1 MKIIENFLDN
11 LLGRL
16 FKNKKN
22 KNNTIKIVPAILEYD
37 FIEVENYLE
46 KYKSMS
52 TKVQIDVCDGE
63 YVKNKTWIPNAD
75 DRINGL
81 DTDLEF
87 DMMCSKENLELF
99 LKDIFL
105 YDAKYIVI
113 HVASM
118 SDLEYVN
125 FYKKIKEKNSLI
137 KVGMGINHFDDVD
150 RVKNNLEYI
159 DYVQVM
165 GIKNIGVQHE
175 PFDESCLYK
184 IKEIKNILDSDNL
197 DSEIKNLNKKSFKKY
212 IQVDGSMNPE
222 TIKLCHTAGA
232 TSFAIGSY
240 LKESKDKKSVISKL
254 LKV

>member
-16 FKNKKN
+16 FKNKNN
-22 KNNTIKIVPAILEYD
+22 KNNDIKIVPAILEYD
-37 FIEVENYLE
+37 FVEVENYLYQ
-46 KYKSMS
+46 YKSIS
-52 TKVQIDVCDGE
+52 NKIQIDVCDGV
-63 YVKNKTWIPNAD
+63 YVKNKTWLPNVD
-75 DRINGL
+75 DSINGL

-118 SDLEYVN
+118 SDAEYQD
-125 FYKKIKEKNSLI
+125 FYKRIKDHNTLI
-137 KVGMGINHFDDVD
+137 KIGMGINHFDDVN
-150 RVKNNLEYI
+150 RVKNNLEHI

-175 PFDESCLYK
+175 PFDTTCLQK
-184 IKEIKNILDSDNL
+184 IKEIKNILPT
-197 DSEIKNLNKKSFKKY
+197 EKY
-212 IQVDGSMNPE
+212 IQVDGSMNTE
-222 TIKLCHTAGA
+222 TIKLCHAAGA

-240 LKESKDKKSVISKL
+240 LKESKDKKKTIAEIRKSL
-254 LKV
+254 L